1 MPIFKEAGPLKL
13 DPEIEKKALT
23 RLEEKI
29 CELPVK
35 IESIYFDYDCRT
47 ISLPCDATITLN
59 RDTKSIAVYC
69 VDQDSK
75 KQKLCSCRYTDRYP
89 TLEIIRKTN
98 TSFELHL
105 GAIEVLKLSAETQTD
120 RDVIAII
127 VRMFNRTNVV
137 VQPTPVKVRCY
148 NRTTNVRLK

>member
-13 DPEIEKKALT
+13 DPEIEKKALAK
-23 RLEEKI
+23 LEQNI

-35 IESIYFDYDCRT
+35 IESIYFDYDCKA
-47 ISLPCDATITLN
+47 ISLPCDAIITLN
-59 RDTKSIAVYC
+59 KDQKSIAVHY
-69 VDQDSK
+69 VDQDNK

-105 GAIEVLKLSAETQTD
+105 GPIEVLKLSAETHVD
-120 RDVIAII
+120 RDVIAIS
-127 VRMFNRTNVV
+127 VRMFNRAH
-137 VQPTPVKVRCY
+137 VQKEVQQLKVRF
-148 NRTTNVRLK
+148 L